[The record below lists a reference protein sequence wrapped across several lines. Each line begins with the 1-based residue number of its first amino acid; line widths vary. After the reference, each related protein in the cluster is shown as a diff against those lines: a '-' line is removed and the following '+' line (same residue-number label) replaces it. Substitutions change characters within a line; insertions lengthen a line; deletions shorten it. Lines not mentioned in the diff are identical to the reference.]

1 MIKKFISTLMVV
13 MLAISILTLPASAIT
28 TDTHSGASVICDD
41 CGEKLAQCEV
51 CNAYYHSTQLTECP
65 QTIEHIKSE
74 RFNDII
80 WIVIGIL
87 FFTAA
92 IGLIFYCRKEKE
104 TTSKAVLYI
113 VVPLFCIIACFI
125 LATSI
130 ICLVDNITLLNQY

>member
-1 MIKKFISTLMVV
+1 MKKIISVLIIAV
-13 MLAISILTLPASAIT
+13 LTVLIFTTSVSAIT
-28 TDTHSGASVICDD
+28 VDTHSGASVICND

-74 RFNDII
+74 LFNDVT

-87 FFTAA
+87 FLVAI
-92 IGLIFYCRKEKE
+92 IGLIFICRKEKE
-104 TTSKAVLYI
+104 TSSKAALYI
-113 VVPLFCIIACFI
+113 VVPLFCIICCFI

-130 ICLVDNITLLNQY
+130 ICLMDNVTLLNQY